1 MPNRQ
6 RIPKRLRRGPQ
17 KRSMRNRDGSSHAS
31 LGVSRG
37 ITPKNV
43 VPGGAPLTVPTKS
56 TQLIAEYCVITMS
69 TEQSKTDQYQIR
81 LSHAFRAQLE
91 EQARID
97 GDKTLATWLK
107 RVLRKELLSRGIE
120 PKG

>member
-1 MPNRQ
+1 MS
-6 RIPKRLRRGPQ
+6 IPEE
-17 KRSMRNRDGSSHAS
+17 KRS
-31 LGVSRG
+31 
-37 ITPKNV
+37 P
-43 VPGGAPLTVPTKS
+43 
-56 TQLIAEYCVITMS
+56 
-69 TEQSKTDQYQIR
+69 QYQMR
-81 LSHAFRAQLE
+81 LPIKFRAQLE